1 MRSDVPS
8 PRRETAS
15 PPPNAPTAHDRP
27 SAAPGAAGTSRLP
40 AFPFIREP
48 LVTDDAITNRSA
60 DAPASTDAVLATA
73 APWAEIRAAYEGS
86 DLAVAAIAEAYGVP
100 TDTIYGRAKRGGW
113 HRRRPRA
120 GAASAAAPLDRNLLI
135 GRLFKA
141 VERQIAEVERRFE
154 GSAPPSLE
162 EKDARTLGALA
173 RTLELLIGLEKQ
185 ATTDGHEPEPDI
197 DEFRLD
203 LARRLESLRRAE

>member
-1 MRSDVPS
+1 LTDASD
-8 PRRETAS
+8 
-15 PPPNAPTAHDRP
+15 PPL
-27 SAAPGAAGTSRLP
+27 SAAPSP
-40 AFPFIREP
+40 
-48 LVTDDAITNRSA
+48 
-60 DAPASTDAVLATA
+60 A
-73 APWAEIRAAYEGS
+73 APPWSEIRAAYEGS
-86 DLAVAAIAEAYGVP
+86 DLAVAAIAEAYGVT

-113 HRRRPRA
+113 RRRRPRDD
-120 GAASAAAPLDRNLLI
+120 GRSPSEPLDRNLLI

-141 VERQIAEVERRFE
+141 VERQIAEVEHRFE
-154 GSAPPSLE
+154 GSDRPTLE

-185 ATTDGHEPEPDI
+185 AGTDGHEPEPDL